1 MRSNEL
7 YVNNLLPVEVI
18 YVSTV
23 IAEQGY
29 REKIAVQVRVT
40 VKHVGQGLIPFE
52 NRLVSK

>member
-7 YVNNLLPVEVI
+7 YVNNLVRVEVI

-29 REKIAVQVRVT
+29 REKIAVQ
-40 VKHVGQGLIPFE
+40 
-52 NRLVSK
+52 